1 MNREE
6 KLEKVLL
13 EFGIPHHIKGYTFIK
28 QGLIMIMNDKSY
40 RKNVYSRLYGDIA
53 MNNDTTPSGV
63 ERGIRHALEKAFEN
77 PSTAE
82 AFAKYFGN
90 SIDTR
95 KGIVSNKHFLV
106 TLADYILD

>member
-13 EFGIPHHIKGYTFIK
+13 EFGIPHHITGYTFIK
-28 QGLIMIMNDKSY
+28 QALTMIADDKTY
-40 RKNVYSRLYGDIA
+40 RKNICTRLYVDIA
-53 MNNDTTPSGV
+53 KANDATPNSV

-82 AFAKYFGN
+82 AFVKYFGN
-90 SIDTR
+90 SIDAR
-95 KGIVSNKHFLV
+95 KDLVSNKHFLV

>member
-13 EFGIPHHIKGYTFIK
+13 EFGIPHHINGYAYIK
-28 QGLIMIMNDKSY
+28 QALTMIVADASY
-40 RKNVYSRLYGDIA
+40 RGGICKRLYVDIA
-53 MNNDTTPSGV
+53 QANNTTPTSV
-63 ERGIRHALEKAFEN
+63 EKGIRHAIERAYDN
-77 PSTAE
+77 DATAE

-90 SIDTR
+90 TLNTR
-95 KGIVSNKHFLV
+95 KDLVSNKHFLI